1 MGNFVSAIALRG
13 MEVTTS
19 EPQGL
24 RGTSGHGTNEKELR
38 TASGGGSTAKGGA
51 TMIWVTSS

>member
-1 MGNFVSAIALRG
+1 MRDTVSAIGFWG

-24 RGTSGHGTNEKELR
+24 RGTLGHGTNEKELR
-38 TASGGGSTAKGGA
+38 TGGCLTAEGGA
-51 TMIWVTSS
+51 TMIW